1 MLIQSLPK
9 LLQFVSLNCAIKRS
23 AKRQKNHVKGHAVI
37 EAALLVPMLIF
48 LFVGAFDMGFYCY
61 DMISVE
67 NAVRIAAEYTA
78 TSTYTAA
85 DSSKACT
92 IALNELA
99 SIPNVS
105 GLNSCGSLPLKV
117 SASQIT
123 IDGSAATQVSVQYQS
138 ALFIPIPGLL
148 TNRLTITRIAQMRL
162 RS

>member
-1 MLIQSLPK
+1 
-9 LLQFVSLNCAIKRS
+9 
-23 AKRQKNHVKGHAVI
+23 VKGHSVI
-37 EAALLVPMLIF
+37 EAALLVPLLIF

-61 DMISVE
+61 DLISVE

-85 DSSKACT
+85 DTGKACT

-99 SIPNVS
+99 SIPNLAGVS
-105 GLNSCGSLPLKV
+105 SCGALPLKV
-117 SASQIT
+117 SATQIT
-123 IDGSAATQVSVQYQS
+123 LPEDGSQATQVSVQYQS

-148 TNRLTITRIAQMRL
+148 TNRLTITRIAKMRL